1 MNIPSCS
8 EELQY
13 LFESSDK
20 HYVTCPHC
28 RAEGHDTSGSNLKI
42 GDGRVHCFRGP
53 THGDELFRDL
63 VKARSLDPHS
73 RFYKPKSDNR
83 LHKNDK
89 LSYLDNVPAGRAKWF
104 DPEGLLTAAAAV
116 EDDLNYVVD
125 VLKRCLVSR
134 DLRGRELLKIT
145 LAAGNVLNHVKH
157 RVDHGQWKQ
166 TLEAAG
172 YTTEGDVRWAQR
184 AMELVR
190 DVDDPLS
197 FKSVNAA
204 LVSKRKPKKKRQEA
218 QKTKLEALEREN
230 EALVNHV
237 EKMTRPPSDSELQT
251 KVTELEREKRVLISR
266 NSRLA
271 QDKRALEDEVSKL
284 KAANNALLNE
294 LEAYREREAIQ
305 AEPANAT

>member
-8 EELQY
+8 EDLQY

-20 HYVTCPHC
+20 HRVACPHC

-42 GDGRVHCFRGP
+42 GDGRVHCFRDP

-63 VKARSLDPHS
+63 AKAGSLDPHS

-89 LSYLDNVPAGRAKWF
+89 LSYLDSVPPGRDKWF

-116 EDDLNYVVD
+116 EDDLDYAVD

-145 LAAGNVLNHVKH
+145 LAAGNVLNNLKE

-166 TLEAAG
+166 TLDAAG

-184 AMELVR
+184 AMELAR

-197 FKSVNAA
+197 FRSVNAA
-204 LVSKRKPKKKRQEA
+204 LASKPKPNRKRQDA
-218 QKTKLEALEREN
+218 QKTKMAAMEAERD
-230 EALVNHV
+230 ALVEHV
-237 EKMTRPPSDSELQT
+237 EKMSRPPSDSELQT
-251 KVTELEREKRVLISR
+251 KVTELERDKRVLISR
-266 NSRLA
+266 NSKLA
-271 QDKRALEDEVSKL
+271 QENRELEDRISRLE
-284 KAANNALLNE
+284 AANNALLDE
-294 LEAYREREAIQ
+294 VEALRERVALQ
-305 AEPANAT
+305 TEPANAT